1 MQIEVSIG
9 EIVDKLS
16 ILHIKKDNITDEV
29 KLENINKE
37 YLYLHEIVFSQLNI
51 SYDDDYS
58 RLLEVNKSLWVI
70 EDDLRDLRDKERA
83 NEFDQDFIELARSV
97 YYTNDKRAEIKK
109 EINIKY
115 GSLFVEE
122 KSYKNYGGIWSQE
135 DRIKWFIRNYYETGM
150 EMESLRVS
158 MKDTDLD
165 NFVWYDEKII
175 IPKSSIEASSMDK

>member
-16 ILHIKKDNITDEV
+16 ILHIKKDNITDES

-37 YLYLHEIVFSQLNI
+37 YLYLHEIVFSELKIN
-51 SYDDDYS
+51 YDEDYA

-70 EDDLRDLRDKERA
+70 EDDLRDKERI
-83 NEFDQDFIELARSV
+83 NEFDQDFIDLARSV

-109 EINIKY
+109 EINLKY

-122 KSYKNYGGIWSQE
+122 KSYKNYS
-135 DRIKWFIRNYYETGM
+135 K
-150 EMESLRVS
+150 
-158 MKDTDLD
+158 
-165 NFVWYDEKII
+165 
-175 IPKSSIEASSMDK
+175 